1 MLSWPWPRMPNC
13 LLLCNGRCA
22 LFCGCR
28 PPCEEGLSSASSSP
42 HRCMVGP
49 RISRSAWSDLL
60 GVPVSFCG
68 TRRLTRTTPWINA
81 WYLLYQRCVDEVNRS
96 WFQASKHPG
105 PQPQQKDHLCPCP
118 GGVPKELVAHWLL
131 RNVVSHSSLELL
143 KVVKLCMSTLV
154 VSRSPPRFRLLQRS
168 RGL

>member
-1 MLSWPWPRMPNC
+1 MLHGQVNPAPRGQQQLQIAPI
-13 LLLCNGRCA
+13 RA
-22 LFCGCR
+22 ASAAHRRRR
-28 PPCEEGLSSASSSP
+28 PQVHQPRLSIQCSNLHS
-42 HRCMVGP
+42 
-49 RISRSAWSDLL
+49 RI
-60 GVPVSFCG
+60 CG
-68 TRRLTRTTPWINA
+68 TFVCRADEQLLATTPWINA

-131 RNVVSHSSLELL
+131 RNVESHSSLELL

-154 VSRSPPRFRLLQRS
+154 VSRSPPRCLPARLHI
-168 RGL
+168 